1 MPPRDLSPP
10 GLDYGT
16 EEVMADR
23 RSDGE
28 LVAAAVT
35 GSQEAFDEL
44 MARHRDSVFGVAL
57 HRLEHLEEA
66 QDAAQDAF
74 VKAYLNLTSLREP
87 AAFGAWLR
95 RIADGTALDIARRP
109 KREVRLD
116 SADSSPARPPDETS
130 ARAEAVRQVL
140 TKLPDSYRR
149 VITLHYQHG
158 YSLAEIAR
166 ALRTSVSAV
175 KTRLDRARGRLLG
188 EMVTMAQDTLKDTTL
203 VYVCAFRLP
212 GTGFAQAIGASG
224 DASPLRRLRLAQ
236 FAFDVGSVWPAVARK
251 LRSKEDETAALGN
264 TAAIIIED
272 GIACGAQRLRM
283 EVSKE
288 GGRRGRASM
297 VVHYTVRGKEQEG
310 WGLGGHCT
318 YPLLRGY
325 LASLVGLLPASDQA
339 RGTGPF
345 LFRAGEGTYQCEA
358 SLIDHAVEVAI
369 GRPVRRVSPAL
380 PPLEWR
386 DATPRITHIIL
397 DQSFRRQASAARITL
412 GRGGSEIDVSLQK
425 DGEWSRL
432 MHFSAQLKLRSK
444 PPEQHGA
451 PVEQPIWSLLREHL
465 AGLAGV
471 SLDGSARRQTGR
483 IRFRSGNKER
493 EMRAVFSARRVWL
506 SFRAS

>member
-1 MPPRDLSPP
+1 
-10 GLDYGT
+10 
-16 EEVMADR
+16 MADR

-57 HRLEHLEEA
+57 HRLGHLEEA

-74 VKAYLNLTSLREP
+74 VKAYLNLTSLRDP
-87 AAFGAWLR
+87 GAFGAWLR

-116 SADSSPARPPDETS
+116 SADSSPEPSADETS

-158 YSLAEIAR
+158 YALAEIAR

-175 KTRLDRARGRLLG
+175 KTRLDRARDRLLR
-188 EMVTMAQDTLKDTTL
+188 EMVTMARDTLKDTTL
-203 VYVCAFRLP
+203 VYLCVLRLA
-212 GTGFAQAIGASG
+212 GTGFAQSIGASG
-224 DASPLRRLRLAQ
+224 EASPLRRLKLAQ
-236 FAFDVGSVWPAVARK
+236 FAFNSASVWPAVSRK
-251 LRSKEDETAALGN
+251 LRSKENETAALGN

-288 GGRRGRASM
+288 RARRGRARM
-297 VVHYTVRGKEQEG
+297 AVHYTVRGKEQEG

-345 LFRAGEGTYQCEA
+345 LFRTGEDTYHCEA
-358 SLIDHAVEVAI
+358 SLTEHAVEVAI
-369 GRPVRRVSPAL
+369 GRPVRRV
-380 PPLEWR
+380 PPVPPLLEWR
-386 DATPRITHIIL
+386 DATPTIAHIIL
-397 DQSFRRQASAARITL
+397 DQAFRQKASAARITL
-412 GRGGSEIDVSLQK
+412 SRGGSEIEVSLLK
-425 DGEWSRL
+425 GSKWSRL

-451 PVEQPIWSLLREHL
+451 PIEQPIWSLLREHL
-465 AGLAGV
+465 AGMGGV
-471 SLDGSARRQTGR
+471 SLDDSARRQTGR

-493 EMRAVFSARRVWL
+493 EMRAVFSARRIGL
-506 SFRAS
+506 SPRASQRGGLVTLLRGAP